1 MPCRLPS
8 LENIGTVIIILKL
21 AKGEMP
27 ACELLLG
34 VMYGSAGA
42 TTTLLAT
49 IVLGGKLKV
58 DQTELLA
65 KAAAIVLRSVVIA
78 GVGIIRP

>member
-8 LENIGTVIIILKL
+8 LLNIGTVIIILKL
-21 AKGEMP
+21 AIGDIV
-27 ACELLLG
+27 AFLLLLG
-34 VMYGSAGA
+34 VRYGSAGA

-65 KAAAIVLRSVVIA
+65 KAAAIVLRSVVMA
-78 GVGIIRP
+78 AVGIIRP

>member
-21 AKGEMP
+21 AIGDIV
-27 ACELLLG
+27 ACLLLLG
-34 VMYGSAGA
+34 VRYGSAGE
-42 TTTLLAT
+42 TTTLFAT

-65 KAAAIVLRSVVIA
+65 KAAAIVLRSVVMA
-78 GVGIIRP
+78 AVVIIRP

>member
-1 MPCRLPS
+1 MPCKLPS

-21 AKGEMP
+21 AIGAIV
-27 ACELLLG
+27 ACLLLLG
-34 VMYGSAGA
+34 VRYGYAGA

-58 DQTELLA
+58 LQTALLA
-65 KAAAIVLRSVVIA
+65 KAAAIVLRSVVMA
-78 GVGIIRP
+78 AGIIPP

>member
-21 AKGEMP
+21 ASGAIV
-27 ACELLLG
+27 ACALLLG
-34 VMYGSAGA
+34 VRYGSAGA

-65 KAAAIVLRSVVIA
+65 SAAAIVDLRVVIGA
-78 GVGIIRP
+78 GIIRP

>member
-1 MPCRLPS
+1 M
-8 LENIGTVIIILKL
+8 GTVIIILKL
-21 AKGEMP
+21 ASGAIV
-27 ACELLLG
+27 ACALLLG
-34 VMYGSAGA
+34 VRYGSAGA

-78 GVGIIRP
+78 AGIIRP